1 MKTESY
7 NPSSLEKEVAA
18 AIVQLKDEIGKH
30 LSQCSIEKIE
40 SLINRDNPQV
50 KFFLRDDDGDSH
62 ELVIN
67 IIQRSDELVGSR
79 SEG

>member
-18 AIVQLKDEIGKH
+18 AIVQLKDEIDKH
-30 LSQCSIEKIE
+30 LSRCTIEKIE
-40 SLINRDNPQV
+40 SVINRDNPQV
-50 KFFLRDDDGDSH
+50 KFFISDEDGDKH

-67 IIQRSDELVGSR
+67 IIQRSDELVNQG
-79 SEG
+79 